1 MLQKET
7 QFDFSKESR
16 KENIKRDWSKVINP
30 TLSFTK
36 KHKKWIYI
44 AVALFSAYQ
53 GITYALEDSPEKAKT
68 KLIAMQTAAESLPS
82 MITSFEKNKEMYN
95 EVVNYLMAKEYEIA
109 TNSMKTMNAHAQN
122 LNSNNISFKKSI
134 IQRQS
139 TLEIIDKKIKESR
152 SFNALTY
159 EEKELLLSEYNR
171 FKAGEVM
178 ISSDIDTTVNA
189 YTTIDYDDKPN
200 EQAKVKELEKARE
213 TIKIEVAEIKKRSFK
228 K

>member
-44 AVALFSAYQ
+44 AVALFSGYQ
-53 GITYALEDSPEKAKT
+53 GINYALEDSPEKAKT

-171 FKAGEVM
+171 FKAGEIM
-178 ISSDIDTTVNA
+178 ISSDIDTTINA
-189 YTTIDYDDKPN
+189 YTTVDYDDKPN